1 MRRCANCE
9 FENGADATACAR
21 CGQPLSRDGGVATAA
36 RGEMPAWL
44 SSLQSGEGGEKAS
57 ATPAGGA
64 VAAAAALPIQVRRS
78 RVPVLSVDA
87 PRLSAPPERPGAGN
101 AADTGVASKSGQA
114 GAAVGAGALAVAP
127 TASRNRQ
134 RVLLLLLLIIAIIMV
149 VVLRHALP

>member
-21 CGQPLSRDGGVATAA
+21 CGQPLNRDGGVATAA

-44 SSLQSGEGGEKAS
+44 SSLQPGEGGEKAG

-87 PRLSAPPERPGAGN
+87 PRATTPAERPGASATVDAGAPS
-101 AADTGVASKSGQA
+101 AAGSV
-114 GAAVGAGALAVAP
+114 GAAVGAGVLAAAP

-134 RVLLLLLLIIAIIMV
+134 RLLLLLLLIVAIIMV